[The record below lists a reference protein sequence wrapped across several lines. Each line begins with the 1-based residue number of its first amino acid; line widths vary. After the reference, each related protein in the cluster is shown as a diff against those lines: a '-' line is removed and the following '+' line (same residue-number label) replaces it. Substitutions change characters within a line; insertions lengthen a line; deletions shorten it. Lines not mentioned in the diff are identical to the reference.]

1 MYFQSVLGRTRT
13 KAWTLLS
20 VLSCA
25 LVGLSVNAPSALAGP
40 GGLNPSLIV
49 DELVS
54 GAMSG
59 AVAADWLPD
68 GRMVV
73 LTRPGSLWAID
84 PISLVKSS
92 LGTVADVDSRGES
105 GALDLVVDPNFATN
119 HALYVFYTALSDL
132 RLRIGKLV
140 TDGGAT
146 TVVGNTTLWSNPGP
160 RRDVYSGPP
169 SFHMGGSLD
178 IGPDGK
184 FYLSIGDA
192 QAQQSQEMGNVFGK
206 LLRINLDGSVPLDNP
221 GLSAAVPE
229 IYAYGLRNPFRGGF
243 ERVRSHANPVGSATL
258 PYWAGDVGGNVAES
272 AYEEINIVEAGRNYG
287 WPFCEGPVGANGNPQ
302 HTTCPSGVTGPV
314 YSYPHTAGVACC
326 FNKAVIGGQ
335 MYRNGPFPLQ
345 GFYVYGDYPSETIS
359 WLQFAADGRTVID
372 SGQLIK
378 LSARTA
384 GWIDIGPDGAI
395 YYIDLYHGSL
405 RRLTYPGGTNSPAV
419 ITASSATPTSGLG
432 PLTVQF
438 TGAAI
443 DYEGDAIAYA
453 WNFGDGATSNTASPS
468 HLYTQAGVFQARLQ
482 VTSSGQVT
490 NGEPISINVGAP
502 PIPSI
507 TGVTNG
513 GTFTVGDTLVA
524 NGSATDPVDGPIPAG
539 TLEWSIDFLHDNH
552 VHPVGTGTGASISLP
567 ISVSGHDYSGKT
579 GYRIALT
586 ATNSSGLKGTTQVE
600 VWAKKILIP
609 VRASVLT
616 TGVVSGITQALP
628 FNIDTVPGYQ
638 HTLEVPE
645 TVCQAGLVYT
655 FAAWSDGQARIHSI
669 TATDGLAP
677 VASYG
682 PSGVRCRSKYMPLTP
697 QRVFDSRSGAKPAAG
712 TPIFVPVVGQGGVPA
727 GDVTAVILN
736 VTAVEA
742 QEAGFVTVWP
752 SGSPVPNSSN
762 LNLRAGE
769 TAPNLVTVSP
779 GSDGAVAILPTTSAH
794 ILVDIFGY
802 YTSASSSVDGRYV
815 PLASPQRLYDTR
827 SLEATPHAG
836 AIRNVVAAGAVGV
849 PAKGAEA
856 VVLNV
861 TAVEGLA
868 PGFVTVWPSG
878 TTVPNVSNIN
888 LDHVGQTRPN
898 QVIVKLGLAG
908 AFSLYTS
915 GGAHLIVDVVGYF
928 TAATPSGVASS
939 SGLFIPALPV
949 RLMDT
954 RGTQPAANERTD
966 LAVLGRSG
974 VPAEGVLAIVANTT
988 AVQAT
993 DAGFVT
999 AFPGQQPLPNTS
1011 TLNVEAGQ
1019 TIANHSTTTIGS
1031 GGVSFQAT
1039 TGVDLLL
1046 DLEGWYIS

>member
-1 MYFQSVLGRTRT
+1 MNFLSVLSRTRL
-13 KAWTLLS
+13 KAWALLS
-20 VLSCA
+20 VLSSL
-25 LVGLSVNAPSALAGP
+25 LVGMSAYGPAAFAGP
-40 GGLNPSLIV
+40 GGLDPALIV
-49 DELVS
+49 DELVA
-54 GAMSG
+54 GGMPG

-73 LTRPGSLWAID
+73 LTRPGVLWAID
-84 PISLVKSS
+84 PVTLAKSS
-92 LGTVADVDSRGES
+92 VGTVADLDSRGES
-105 GALDLVVDPNFATN
+105 GALDLVVDPNFSTS
-119 HALYVFYTALSDL
+119 HAFYVYYTAMSDL
-132 RLRIGKLV
+132 RLRIGRLV
-140 TDGGAT
+140 ADPAVTS
-146 TVVGNTTLWSNPGP
+146 VVSNTTLWSNPGP
-160 RRDVYSGPP
+160 LRSQFSGPP

-192 QAQQSQEMGNVFGK
+192 QAGQSQEMGNVFGK
-206 LLRINLDGSVPLDNP
+206 LLRINLDGSVPTDNP
-221 GLSAAVPE
+221 GLSAAIPE
-229 IYAYGLRNPFRGGF
+229 IYAYGLRNPFRAGF
-243 ERVRSHANPVGSATL
+243 ERVRSHANPVGSPAL

-272 AYEEINIVEAGRNYG
+272 AYEEINIIEAGRNYG

-302 HTTCPSGVTGPV
+302 HTACPSGVTGPV
-314 YSYPHTAGVACC
+314 FSYPHTAGVACC

-359 WLQFAADGRTVID
+359 WLQFAADGRTVVD

-378 LSARTA
+378 LAARTA
-384 GWIDIGPDGAI
+384 GWIDVGPDGAI
-395 YYIDLYHGSL
+395 YYIDLYHGAL

-419 ITASSATPTSGLG
+419 ITAASATPAGGLA

-443 DYEGDAIAYA
+443 DYDGDTITYS
-453 WNFGDGATSNTASPS
+453 WNFGDGTTANAASPA
-468 HLYTQAGVFQARLQ
+468 HVYTQVGVYQARLQ
-482 VTSSGQVT
+482 VTSAGQVT
-490 NGEPISINVGAP
+490 NGEPISINVGVP
-502 PIPSI
+502 PVPSI
-507 TGVTNG
+507 TGVTDG
-513 GTFTVGDTLVA
+513 GTFRVGDTIVA
-524 NGSATDPVDGPIPAG
+524 NGSATDSVDGTIASG
-539 TLEWSIDFLHDNH
+539 SLEWSIDFLHDNH

-567 ISVSGHDYSGKT
+567 ISISGHDFSGKT
-579 GYRIALT
+579 GYRISLT
-586 ATNSSGLKGTTQVE
+586 ATNSSGLKGMAKVE

-609 VRASVLT
+609 VRATVLT

-638 HTLEVPE
+638 HTLEVPQ

-682 PSGVRCRSKYMPLTP
+682 PTGVRCRSKYMPLTP
-697 QRVFDSRSGAKPAAG
+697 QRVFDSRSGTKPTAG
-712 TPIFVPVVGQGGVPA
+712 ASVIVPVVGQGGVPA
-727 GDVTAVILN
+727 GDVTAVVVN

-742 QEAGFVTVWP
+742 QDAGFVTVWP
-752 SGSPVPNSSN
+752 SGSPVPDSSN

-779 GSDGAVAILPTTSAH
+779 GSDGAIAILPTTSAH
-794 ILVDIFGY
+794 ILVDVFGY

-815 PLASPQRLYDTR
+815 PLSSPQRLYDTR
-827 SLEATPHAG
+827 SLEPTPHAG
-836 AIRNVVAAGAVGV
+836 AIRNVVAAGLAGV
-849 PAKGAEA
+849 PPKGAEA

-888 LDHVGQTRPN
+888 LDHAGQTRPN

-928 TAATPSGVASS
+928 TAPTPNGVSSS
-939 SGLFIPALPV
+939 SGLFIPAAPV
-949 RLMDT
+949 RLLDT
-954 RGTQPAANERTD
+954 RGKQPASGERTD
-966 LAVLGRSG
+966 LTVLGRNG
-974 VPAEGVLAIVANTT
+974 VPADGVLAVVGNTT

-999 AFPGQQPLPNTS
+999 AFPGQQPVPNTS

-1019 TIANHSTTTIGS
+1019 TIANHSTTTIG
-1031 GGVSFQAT
+1031 GGDVSFQAT
-1039 TGVDLLL
+1039 TAVDLLL
-1046 DLEGWYIS
+1046 DLQGWYIS